1 MEWCSRPPLH
11 LRRRRR
17 TRMVGDCY
25 KSTRRKMLR
34 SILYEDDTLNQTNMF
49 STGYFAL
56 LLVLLATSACAKIY
70 ERCELARELKEK
82 YNVPEDQLATWVCI
96 ARHESNF
103 DTTAVGTLA
112 QGKDNGIFQI
122 SDLFWCEYV
131 STDIYFYFDLLISSY

>member
-1 MEWCSRPPLH
+1 MS
-11 LRRRRR
+11 
-17 TRMVGDCY
+17 
-25 KSTRRKMLR
+25 
-34 SILYEDDTLNQTNMF
+34 N
-49 STGYFAL
+49 TGYFAL
-56 LLVLLATSACAKIY
+56 VFVLLATGNGAWAKIY

-82 YNVPEDQLATWVCI
+82 HNVPEDQLATWVCI

-131 STDIYFYFDLLISSY
+131 SNNFFHVHNPKNNIC